1 MKKAVT
7 LGRSKRSFLSALG
20 TSKGKHR
27 KDGDKGEMVLSQNY
41 RLAMEGGLY
50 NNNVIVVGKAGS
62 GKTRGVMIPNV
73 LQETGSY
80 IVNDQYG
87 EIYDACSELLKM
99 DGYNVVKVDAL
110 EADTLDAA
118 DFDVASIGSTKTA
131 VFITGKCFFDEEK
144 RVRKA
149 KLYSDLITDLE
160 AYAHTLQHT
169 VHLKVPVMFVLDDF
183 ASIGA
188 IPDFYEKIAT
198 SRGYG
203 ISFLMTAQCFSQLE
217 DTYPDDGYY
226 PGYLGILG
234 CSDTMLLPG
243 CGHAP
248 DNKMSKYL
256 AEKDVDIAR
265 CKGYN
270 DEVIIVR
277 GMKPIYDK
285 TFGLRATQKKTY
297 APA

>member
-7 LGRSKRSFLSALG
+7 LGRSKRSFLSTFG
-20 TSKGKHR
+20 TSKGKLR
-27 KDGDKGEMVLSQNY
+27 KGGNKGEMVLSQNY
-41 RLAMEGGLY
+41 RLAIEGGLY

-80 IVNDQYG
+80 IINDQYG
-87 EIYDACSELLKM
+87 EIFDACGGLLKA

-110 EADTLDAA
+110 EADMLDSS

-131 VFITGKCFFDEEK
+131 VFITGKCFLDEEK
-144 RVRKA
+144 CARKA

-160 AYAHTLQHT
+160 AYADTLQNT
-169 VHLKVPVMFVLDDF
+169 VHLKVPVMFVLDNF

-203 ISFLMTAQCFSQLE
+203 ISFLMTVQCLSQLK
-217 DTYPDDGYY
+217 DTYSDGEDYS
-226 PGYLGILG
+226 GILG
-234 CSDTMLLPG
+234 CSDTMLFLE
-243 CGHAP
+243 CGYAP
-248 DNKMSKYL
+248 DSKMGKWL
-256 AEKDVDIAR
+256 TKAGVDIAR
-265 CKGYN
+265 CNGYN
-270 DEVIIVR
+270 DEVILVR
-277 GMKPIYDK
+277 GMKPIYDR
-285 TFGLRATQKKTY
+285 TFGFRLNQKKAC
-297 APA
+297 APVL

>member
-1 MKKAVT
+1 MKAVT
-7 LGRSKRSFLSALG
+7 LGLGRNKLSFWKSLG
-20 TSKGKHR
+20 TSKTNCHN
-27 KDGDKGEMVLSQNY
+27 DGGKGELVLSQNY
-41 RLAMEGGLY
+41 RLAFEGGLY
-50 NNNVIVVGKAGS
+50 NNNVIVIGKAGS
-62 GKTRGVMIPNV
+62 GKTRGVMVPNV

-80 IVNDQYG
+80 IINDPTS
-87 EIYDACSELLKM
+87 EIYDACGEALKA
-99 DGYNVVKVDAL
+99 DGYNVIKVDAL
-110 EADTLDAA
+110 KADTLDAS
-118 DFDVASIGSTKTA
+118 DFDAASIGSTKTA
-131 VFITGKCFFDEEK
+131 VFITGKCSLEK
-144 RVRKA
+144 CDRKA

-160 AYAHTLQHT
+160 AYAHTLQNT

-217 DTYPDDGYY
+217 DTYPDDSYY

-243 CGHAP
+243 CGHSP
-248 DNKMSKYL
+248 DDKMSKYL
-256 AEKDVDIAR
+256 TENGVDVAR

-270 DEVIIVR
+270 DEVVLVR